1 MKRKLLKQ
9 IRNEWRTNVWLAI
22 ELLIVSV
29 VMWYIIDNLYTTF
42 SVINEPCG
50 FDTEHCYLINR
61 GQLTDQSPDYIPGQ
75 TGEQNN
81 ADLLTLIDRLEKRP
95 EIECV
100 ALGQNA
106 YFYNGSNSGTVMTC
120 DTFSTSGA
128 GYFVRRYVSPGFP
141 KVFRIH
147 GANGET
153 PEQLSEL
160 LENRRGFLIS
170 DNALKRPY
178 GIDNMSGFIG
188 KNFFNGASN
197 DTIRLLGAYVPV
209 RYDDYSPLEWAVSM
223 MSAYPEQYYSSLN
236 EIVVRVR
243 DNMDTD
249 FIENLMKD
257 ADRHFRIGNY
267 YISSVK
273 SFDDIRYIHQRSES
287 TTKRNYI
294 VGILF
299 LSLNIFLGLLGTFWF
314 RTQQRVPEIAIRKAN
329 GATRTDIFRR
339 VIGEGLILLL
349 IVTPFAA
356 IFDWLLV
363 HFEINTYYHGTYFE
377 PLRFAVCLLI
387 SFAVMSVMIILGILI
402 PANRAM
408 KIAPAKALMA
418 E

>member
-42 SVINEPCG
+42 SIMNEPRG
-50 FDTEHCYLINR
+50 FDTEHCYLINSSE
-61 GQLTDQSPDYIPGQ
+61 LTDQSPDYIPDQ
-75 TGEQNN
+75 TQEQRT
-81 ADLLTLIDRLEKRP
+81 ADLLTFIDRLEKRP

-106 YFYNGSNSGTVMTC
+106 YFYNGSNSGTLMTC

-128 GYFVRRYVSPGFP
+128 GYFVRRYVSPEFP

-170 DNALKRPY
+170 DNAFKRSY
-178 GIDNMSGFIG
+178 GIENMRDFIG
-188 KNFFNGASN
+188 KDFFNGASN
-197 DTIRLLGAYVPV
+197 DTLRLLGAYVPV
-209 RYDDYSPLEWAVSM
+209 RYNDYSALEWAVSM
-223 MSAYPEQYYSSLN
+223 MAAYPKEDYTGLN

-257 ADRHFRIGNY
+257 ADRHFCIGNY
-267 YISSVK
+267 YIASVK
-273 SFDDIRYIHQRSES
+273 SFDDIRYIHQRNES
-287 TTKRNYI
+287 TTTRNYI
-294 VGILF
+294 VGVLF
-299 LSLNIFLGLLGTFWF
+299 LLLNIFLGLLGTFWF

-329 GATRTDIFRR
+329 GATRADIFRR

-349 IVTPFAA
+349 IVTPVAA
-356 IFDWLLV
+356 AFDWVLV
-363 HFEINTYYHGTYFE
+363 HFEINTYYHGAYFE
-377 PLRFAVCLLI
+377 PVRFVASLLV
-387 SFAVMSVMIILGILI
+387 SFALMALMIIFGILI

-408 KIAPAKALMA
+408 KIAPAKALMD

>member
-9 IRNEWRTNVWLAI
+9 IRNEWRTNVWLTI

-42 SVINEPCG
+42 SIMNEPRG
-50 FDTEHCYLINR
+50 FDTEHCYLINSSE
-61 GQLTDQSPDYIPGQ
+61 LTDQSPDYIPDQ
-75 TGEQNN
+75 TQEQRT
-81 ADLLTLIDRLEKRP
+81 ADLLTFIDRLEKRP

-106 YFYNGSNSGTVMTC
+106 YFYNGSNSGTLMTC

-128 GYFVRRYVSPGFP
+128 GYFVRRYVSPEFP

-170 DNALKRPY
+170 DNAFKRSY
-178 GIDNMSGFIG
+178 GIENMRDFIG
-188 KNFFNGASN
+188 KDFFNGASN
-197 DTIRLLGAYVPV
+197 DTLRLLGAYVPV
-209 RYDDYSPLEWAVSM
+209 RYNDYSALEWAVSM
-223 MSAYPEQYYSSLN
+223 MTAYPKEDYTGLT

-267 YISSVK
+267 YIASVK
-273 SFDDIRYIHQRSES
+273 TFDDIRYIHQRNES
-287 TTKRNYI
+287 TTTRNYI
-294 VGILF
+294 VGVLF
-299 LSLNIFLGLLGTFWF
+299 LLLNIFLGLLGTFWF

-349 IVTPFAA
+349 IITPVAA
-356 IFDWLLV
+356 AFDWVLV
-363 HFEINTYYHGTYFE
+363 YFEINTYYHGAYFE
-377 PLRFAVCLLI
+377 PIRFITCLLV
-387 SFAVMSVMIILGILI
+387 SFALMALMIIFGILI

-408 KIAPAKALMA
+408 KIAPAKALMD

>member
-1 MKRKLLKQ
+1 
-9 IRNEWRTNVWLAI
+9 E
-22 ELLIVSV
+22 
-29 VMWYIIDNLYTTF
+29 
-42 SVINEPCG
+42 
-50 FDTEHCYLINR
+50 
-61 GQLTDQSPDYIPGQ
+61 QS
-75 TGEQNN
+75 T
-81 ADLLTLIDRLEKRP
+81 ADLMKFIDRLEKRP

-106 YFYNGSNSGTVMTC
+106 YFYNGSNSGTLMTC

-128 GYFVRRYVSPGFP
+128 GYFVRRYVSPEFP

-170 DNALKRPY
+170 DNAFKRSY
-178 GIDNMSGFIG
+178 GIENMRDFIG
-188 KNFFNGASN
+188 KDFFNGASN
-197 DTIRLLGAYVPV
+197 DTLRLLGAYVPV
-209 RYDDYSPLEWAVSM
+209 RYNDYSALEWAVSM
-223 MSAYPEQYYSSLN
+223 MTAYPKEDYTGLT

-267 YISSVK
+267 YIASVK
-273 SFDDIRYIHQRSES
+273 SFDDIRYIHQRNES
-287 TTKRNYI
+287 TTTRNYI
-294 VGILF
+294 VGVLF
-299 LSLNIFLGLLGTFWF
+299 LLLNIFLGLLGTFWF

-349 IVTPFAA
+349 IITPVAA
-356 IFDWLLV
+356 AFDWVLV
-363 HFEINTYYHGTYFE
+363 YFEINTYYHGAYFE
-377 PLRFAVCLLI
+377 PIRFITCLLV
-387 SFAVMSVMIILGILI
+387 SFALMALMIIFGILI

-408 KIAPAKALMA
+408 KIAPAKALMD